1 MGKVKAEKTNSK
13 KSKTVAQEVDYKA
26 LYTKTLGQLADA
38 EQTCESLGTA
48 VEVLSEAMG
57 EAMND
62 ASIMAKTIQENLSR
76 IEFHCKMTKEKTGE
90 LLAEDVTYA
99 VNMARRVLDYALN
112 QESED

>member
-1 MGKVKAEKTNSK
+1 MGKAKAEKTNSK

-48 VEVLSEAMG
+48 VDALSEAMG
-57 EAMND
+57 EAMNN
-62 ASIMAKTIQENLSR
+62 ASIMAKTIQENLIR
-76 IEFHCKMTKEKTGE
+76 IESHCTSTQKHTGV
-90 LLAEDVTYA
+90 LLAEDVTYV

>member
-1 MGKVKAEKTNSK
+1 MGKVKAEKKDSK

-48 VEVLSEAMG
+48 VEALSEAMG
-57 EAMND
+57 EAMGELSEMKALVD
-62 ASIMAKTIQENLSR
+62 KNLSH
-76 IEFHCKMTKEKTGE
+76 IEFHCKMTKEHTGE
-90 LLAEDVTYA
+90 LLAEDVVYA